1 MNKRKETL
9 KTKPSLVRLL
19 FMSGLL
25 VLSAL
30 AFSQQD
36 VSIENDHFKVS
47 VSRGSGVISS
57 LLVKKN
63 NSELVAEPRLAA
75 NFRINLQLKDNL
87 ANYIDGA
94 EQKAKS
100 VSQKGN
106 VITVSYSGMKSPI
119 GTYNIDLT
127 YTITLTGDQLSFKSK
142 LTNKDKNP
150 VSEFWFPRIGG
161 IKEFGQNREARLAVP
176 TYNTETGHNLNLFK
190 EFPGQ
195 RRLGAEG
202 AEFSTDYMYVTMP
215 WWDIYDQ
222 KSDMG
227 LYLGYHDT
235 VCRVS
240 TMHTYLMPDMSGS
253 SDAWLTKEGAA
264 GKPVGL
270 IFSHVRFPFIKA
282 GETLESGEFIV
293 HAHRGDWHAGTQV
306 YRKWFMSH
314 FPFDHSNSWLRKKR
328 MWFSSIIYQPEDR
341 IVTDF
346 KGFNQWTKEAKE
358 YGITC
363 HELIGWNNGGLE
375 RNYPNYTPEE
385 KIGGNTEFKKLLASI
400 KARGDKCLVFTNYN
414 ILDENTAWYKRDLHK
429 YMAQNQHGK
438 QAIGM
443 GWGESTLLARKGLD
457 VRYHVR
463 ASVVPG
469 LRKILDDQFVQLVRD
484 GAQGLQMDKVI
495 SGAALDFN
503 PLNTLKPDVA
513 LMEGLVDAIASLNKQ
528 CKKVDPAFE
537 MAGESGTDRFLPYF
551 PVTYRN
557 AKAHAIS
564 SLRYVFPEW
573 TSATHIFY
581 PRDFR
586 GINAAIMNGA
596 VICIEPEEYQGSLKQ
611 PIYKDL
617 AEYLQETDRIR
628 EELNDL
634 IFMAKFYDNQ
644 GAFIHEISSAGAL
657 LFKVHGHNKTDQRT
671 IVVANN
677 KAAATTY
684 TWKFLHKDVKQ
695 ALLYAPFEKV
705 RIVNQGDTLSIKPE
719 GVNILVEITDNQN
732 NR

>member
-1 MNKRKETL
+1 
-9 KTKPSLVRLL
+9 
-19 FMSGLL
+19 
-25 VLSAL
+25 
-30 AFSQQD
+30 
-36 VSIENDHFKVS
+36 
-47 VSRGSGVISS
+47 
-57 LLVKKN
+57 VKKN
-63 NSELVAEPRLAA
+63 NSQLVAEQRMAS

-100 VSQKGN
+100 VTQKGN
-106 VITVSYSGMKSPI
+106 IITVSYSGMKSPL
-119 GTYNIDLT
+119 GNYSIDLT
-127 YTITLTGDQLSFKSK
+127 YTITLIDDQLSFQSR

-150 VSEFWFPRIGG
+150 ISEFWFPRIGG
-161 IKEFGQNREARLAVP
+161 IKDFGNGRDARLAVP
-176 TYNTETGHNLNLFK
+176 TYNTECGHNLNLFK

-195 RRLGAEG
+195 RRLGSEG

-215 WWDIYDQ
+215 WWDFYDQ

-235 VCRVS
+235 ICRVS

-253 SDAWLTKEGAA
+253 ADAWLSKEGAA

-270 IFSHVRFPFIKA
+270 VFSHVRYPFIKS
-282 GETLESGEFIV
+282 GETLASGAFIV
-293 HAHRGDWHAGTQV
+293 HAHTGDWHKGTKV
-306 YRKWFMSH
+306 YRKWFMTH

-346 KGFNQWTKEAKE
+346 KGFDQWTKDAKE

-375 RNYPNYTPEE
+375 RNYPMYTPEK
-385 KIGGNTEFKKLLASI
+385 KIGGNVEFKKLLASI
-400 KARGDKCLVFTNYN
+400 KSRGDKCLVFTNYN
-414 ILDENTAWYKRDLHK
+414 ILDENTDWYKRDLYK
-429 YMAQNQHGK
+429 YMAQNQYGK

-469 LRKILDDQFVQLVRD
+469 LRKILDDQFVQLVKD

-495 SGAALDFN
+495 SGASLDFN

-513 LMEGLVDAIASLNKQ
+513 LTEGLVQAIASLDKQ
-528 CKKVDPAFE
+528 CKKIDPDFQ
-537 MAGESGTDRFLPYF
+537 MAGESGIDRFLPYF

-557 AKAHAIS
+557 AKANAIS

-573 TSATHIFY
+573 TSAIHIFY

-586 GINAAIMNGA
+586 GVNSAVMNGA
-596 VICIEPEEYQGSLKQ
+596 VVCVEPEEYQGSLKQ

-634 IFMAKFYDNQ
+634 VFMSKFHDNQ
-644 GAFIHEISSAGAL
+644 GALINEISSAGAL
-657 LFKVHGHNKTDQRT
+657 LYKVHGHSKTDQRA
-671 IVVANN
+671 VVIANN
-677 KAAATTY
+677 KSAPTKY
-684 TWKFLHKDVKQ
+684 TCKFLHKDVKQ
-695 ALLYAPFEKV
+695 ALLYAPFEGV
-705 RIVNQGDTLSIKPE
+705 RTVNVGDTLTIKGE
-719 GVNILVEITDNQN
+719 GLHILVEKP
-732 NR
+732 

>member
-1 MNKRKETL
+1 MNKKIIPGL
-9 KTKPSLVRLL
+9 LARLIL
-19 FMSGLL
+19 MSGLL
-25 VLSAL
+25 VLSL
-30 AFSQQD
+30 VVFSQQD
-36 VSIENDHFKVS
+36 VTMENEHFRVS
-47 VSRGSGVISS
+47 VHPKSGVISS
-57 LLVKKN
+57 LYVKKN
-63 NSELVAEPRLAA
+63 TTELVAEQRLAS

-94 EQKAKS
+94 EQNASS
-100 VSQKGN
+100 VLQKGN
-106 VITVSYSGMKSPI
+106 VITVSYSGMRSPI
-119 GTYNIDLT
+119 GVYKIDLT
-127 YTITLTGDQLSFKSK
+127 YTITLTGDQLSFRSK
-142 LTNKDKNP
+142 LVNREKDP

-161 IKEFGQNREARLAVP
+161 IQDFGQHREARLAVP
-176 TYNTETGHNLNLFK
+176 TYNTECGHNLNLFK
-190 EFPGQ
+190 EFPGS
-195 RRLGAEG
+195 RRLGSEG

-253 SDAWLTKEGAA
+253 NDAWLTKESAS

-270 IFSHVRFPFIKA
+270 VFSHVRYPFIKS

-306 YRKWFMSH
+306 YRKWFMAH
-314 FPFDHSNSWLRKKR
+314 FPFDHANSWLRKKR

-346 KGFNQWTKEAKE
+346 KGYDQWTKDANE

-375 RNYPNYTPEE
+375 RNYPMYTPEK
-385 KIGGNTEFKKLLASI
+385 KIGGNVEFKKLLASI

-414 ILDENTAWYKRDLHK
+414 ILDENTAWYKKNLNK
-429 YMAQNQHGK
+429 YMAQNQYGK

-469 LRKILDDQFVQLVRD
+469 LRKILDDQFVQLVKD

-495 SGAALDFN
+495 SGTSLDFN
-503 PLNTLKPDVA
+503 PLNSLKPDVA
-513 LMEGLVDAIASLNKQ
+513 LMEGLVDAIANLDQQ
-528 CKKVDPAFE
+528 CKKVDPEFE
-537 MAGESGTDRFLPYF
+537 MAGESGIDRFLPYF

-557 AKAHAIS
+557 AKANAIS

-573 TSATHIFY
+573 TSAIHVFY

-586 GINAAIMNGA
+586 GVNSALLSGA
-596 VICIEPEEYQGSLKQ
+596 VVCVEPEEYQGSLKQ
-611 PIYKDL
+611 PVYKEL
-617 AEYLQETDRIR
+617 AEYLRETDRIR
-628 EELNDL
+628 AELNDL

-644 GAFIHEISSAGAL
+644 GAFINEINSAGSL
-657 LFKVHGHNKTDQRT
+657 LYKVHGHNTTDQRT

-677 KAAATTY
+677 RAAATNY

-705 RIVNQGDTLSIKPE
+705 RTVNQGDTLTIKAE
-719 GVNILVEITDNQN
+719 GVNILVEKPAS
-732 NR
+732 